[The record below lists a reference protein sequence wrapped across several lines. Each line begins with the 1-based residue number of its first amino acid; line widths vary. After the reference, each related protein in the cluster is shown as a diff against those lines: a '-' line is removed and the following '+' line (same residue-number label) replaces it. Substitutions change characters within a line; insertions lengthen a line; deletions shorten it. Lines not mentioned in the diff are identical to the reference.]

1 MGCCKESRPAR
12 LRVSCEWKGKR
23 EVLVFSNLRALREAV
38 RGPFPELRFKAFGM
52 FIGNVEVRREE
63 QVLGAGKAEV
73 NVTIIE
79 QPCPKFTDETWTAQ
93 AQSVFLLLDATTTTI
108 LGTGVAL
115 NANIALCT
123 IQNRPNQDLS
133 AVFPADTS
141 TIHPLKP
148 PIWSLSLSSIYMSL
162 REFPSKLPFP
172 GLIELN
178 TQATD
183 HTDVAWVL
191 YVSSNAVY
199 KR

>member
-1 MGCCKESRPAR
+1 MN
-12 LRVSCEWKGKR
+12 CEWKGKR
-23 EVLVFSNLRALREAV
+23 EVLVFSNLRTLREAV

-52 FIGNVEVRREE
+52 FIGNVEMRREE
-63 QVLGAGKAEV
+63 QVHEVGKAEV

-79 QPCPKFTDETWTAQ
+79 QPCPKFTDEMWTTQ

-115 NANIALCT
+115 NATIALCT
-123 IQNRPNQDLS
+123 IQNCPNQDLS

-141 TIHPLKP
+141 TIYPLKP
-148 PIWSLSLSSIYMSL
+148 PIWSLPLASIYMSL
-162 REFPSKLPFP
+162 REFPSKLPFS
-172 GLIELN
+172 GIIELD
-178 TQATD
+178 TQAAD

-191 YVSSNAVY
+191 YVTSTVVY